1 MANGHGGKRTGAGRP
16 AGTKNKRTEDLA
28 KKAEALG
35 VCPAEAMLLNIKWA
49 MDQLEGEDTKVNQ
62 SELRDVIHKN
72 AKDVAPYLYPKLA
85 ATSLEGPGDDGEL
98 VVKITREIVK

>member
-16 AGTKNKRTEDLA
+16 AGSKNKRTEDLA
-28 KKAEALG
+28 RKAEALG

-49 MDQLEGEDTKVNQ
+49 MDKLEDDKSDQ

-85 ATSLEGPGDDGEL
+85 AASFEGSGDDGEF